1 MWETRFGLKLTFR
14 VADPISSF
22 ISTRIQRDNVVAT
35 FQSGTSC
42 NDYVIDVAIRR
53 VIFFTVWTLPTLEG
67 ICIETTT
74 WLDWLL
80 KWIPS
85 WFLFFWWHV
94 CLQPFPSCVCLRIQH
109 TGGSVSPM
117 RPREIHLEGDRGIET
132 LQFRLLCPLSPCYA
146 KHVK

>member
-53 VIFFTVWTLPTLEG
+53 VIFFTVWTLPTLKG
-67 ICIETTT
+67 ILFRNDNLIRLAFEMNTF
-74 WLDWLL
+74 LILVLL
-80 KWIPS
+80 VARLSAALSI
-85 WFLFFWWHV
+85 L
-94 CLQPFPSCVCLRIQH
+94 CRIQH

-117 RPREIHLEGDRGIET
+117 RPREIHLDRDRGIET